1 MNTVCKVHEKVKKL
15 QNENKQAS
23 ISSMKTAGKRSRQ
36 SNHNECDN
44 RKTKSRP
51 LKFLYV
57 VFRCRK
63 ML

>member
-1 MNTVCKVHEKVKKL
+1 MNTVCKVHEKVKEL
-15 QNENKQAS
+15 QNENKQAN

-51 LKFLYV
+51 
-57 VFRCRK
+57 
-63 ML
+63 